1 MSCWIM
7 NYKKIADFLFELNE
21 AKRTPRSGWHR
32 TGIKNAESLA
42 EHTAIC
48 AQIAF
53 LLGEM
58 EGADAE
64 HCALLALFHDIGE
77 IRTGD
82 EDWVSRIYKN
92 KNDSEGKAFLAQS
105 ANLPMGGK
113 LKGFF
118 DEVKKQKT
126 KEAIIAKDADL
137 LELAVQAKFYTQS
150 GYESAALFIDGMR
163 DNLKTNSAK
172 KLLAEI
178 ERSKIDGW
186 WRAIPEITAIT
197 ERIFKNKK

>member
-1 MSCWIM
+1 MD
-7 NYKKIADFLFELNE
+7 YKKIANFVFELNE

-42 EHTAIC
+42 EHSAVC

-58 EGADAE
+58 ESVNAE

-92 KNDSEGKAFLAQS
+92 KSDSEGKAFSAQS
-105 ANLPMGGK
+105 DGLPMGGK

-118 DEVKKQKT
+118 DEVKKQRT

-150 GYESAALFIDGMR
+150 GYKSATLFIDGMR
-163 DNLKTNSAK
+163 NKLKTESAK

-178 ERSKIDGW
+178 EKSKIEDW
-186 WRAIPEITAIT
+186 WMAIPEIAEIA
-197 ERIFKNKK
+197 EKNSGKKCC

>member
-1 MSCWIM
+1 M
-7 NYKKIADFLFELNE
+7 NFKKIANFLFELNE

-42 EHTAIC
+42 EHSSVC

-58 EGADAE
+58 EGANAE

-77 IRTGD
+77 VRTGD
-82 EDWVSRIYKN
+82 EDWISRTYKN
-92 KNDSEGKAFLAQS
+92 KSDSEEKAFLAQS
-105 ANLPMGGK
+105 ADLPMGGK
-113 LKGFF
+113 LKSFF
-118 DEVKKQKT
+118 DEIKKQKT

-150 GYESAALFIDGMR
+150 GYESAMLFIDGMR
-163 DNLKTNSAK
+163 ANLKTESAK
-172 KLLAEI
+172 KLLVEI
-178 ERSKIDGW
+178 EKSKIEDW
-186 WRAIPEITAIT
+186 WMAIPEIRAIA
-197 ERIFKNKK
+197 EKNSKNKK

>member
-1 MSCWIM
+1 M
-7 NYKKIADFLFELNE
+7 KKVVNFLFELHE

-42 EHTAIC
+42 EHSAVC

-58 EGADAE
+58 EGANAE
-64 HCALLALFHDIGE
+64 HCALLALFHDVGE

-82 EDWVSRIYKN
+82 EDWISRIYKN

-105 ANLPMGGK
+105 ADLPMGGK
-113 LKGFF
+113 LKSFF
-118 DEVKKQKT
+118 DEIKKQKT

-163 DNLKTNSAK
+163 DNLKTESAK
-172 KLLAEI
+172 KLLVEI
-178 ERSKIDGW
+178 EKSKIEDW
-186 WRAIPEITAIT
+186 WMAIPEIGAIA
-197 ERIFKNKK
+197 EKISGKKYF

>member
-1 MSCWIM
+1 MDF
-7 NYKKIADFLFELNE
+7 KKIVNFLFELNE

-42 EHTAIC
+42 EHSAVC

-58 EGADAE
+58 EGANAE
-64 HCALLALFHDIGE
+64 HCALLALFHDVGE
-77 IRTGD
+77 VRTGD
-82 EDWVSRIYKN
+82 EDWISRIYKN

-105 ANLPMGGK
+105 ADLPMGGK
-113 LKGFF
+113 LKSFF
-118 DEVKKQKT
+118 DEIKKQKT

-150 GYESAALFIDGMR
+150 GYGSAALFIDGMR
-163 DNLKTNSAK
+163 DNLKTESAK
-172 KLLAEI
+172 KLLVEI
-178 ERSKIDGW
+178 EKSKIEDW
-186 WRAIPEITAIT
+186 WMAIPEIRAIA
-197 ERIFKNKK
+197 EKNL

>member
-1 MSCWIM
+1 M
-7 NYKKIADFLFELNE
+7 KKVVNFLFELNE

-42 EHTAIC
+42 EHSAVC

-58 EGADAE
+58 EGANAE
-64 HCALLALFHDIGE
+64 HCALLALFHDVGE

-82 EDWVSRIYKN
+82 EDWISRIYKN

-105 ANLPMGGK
+105 ADLPMGGK
-113 LKGFF
+113 LKSFF
-118 DEVKKQKT
+118 DEIKKQKT

-163 DNLKTNSAK
+163 DNLKTESAK
-172 KLLAEI
+172 KLLVEI
-178 ERSKIDGW
+178 EKSKIEDW
-186 WRAIPEITAIT
+186 WMAIPEIGAIA
-197 ERIFKNKK
+197 EKISKNKK